1 MSGWGLRPKLIT
13 AFLAVILAAG
23 IVLVVILELVAPA
36 FYRTHAVEMAQAMGG
51 ISAGDIAT
59 EGTKAH
65 TLQDDLERGFN
76 QALSQSLLLAALIT
90 IPLALV
96 VSAAISRRIV
106 APISRVSLA
115 SARIAAGR
123 YDERLPAAGHDELG
137 ELTANFNR
145 MAEALEQTET
155 RRVELI
161 GTVAHELRTPLAG
174 LKGYAEGM
182 VDGVFSMPHA
192 AEAIAREV
200 DRLERL
206 LGDLQHLSAVEA
218 GVVTVRREPVQLD
231 ALAREVCAQL
241 EPRFDKKHL
250 EFACQ
255 TQPVTVTGDVDRL
268 KQVLHNLLSN
278 ALRHTAFGR
287 VRVRVASENHR
298 GLLEVV
304 DSGEGIGEED
314 LLHVFE
320 RFYRADKSRSR
331 GEDANL
337 GAGVGLT
344 IAKHLVEQM
353 GGEITL
359 TSAPGAGTTV
369 RVVIPCWQS
378 TPRHRS

>member
-1 MSGWGLRPKLIT
+1 MSGWGLRPKLIA

-36 FYRTHAVEMAQAMGG
+36 FYRTHAIEMAQAMGG
-51 ISAGDIAT
+51 VSAGEIAT

-96 VSAAISRRIV
+96 VSAAISQRIV
-106 APISRVSLA
+106 APVSRVSLA
-115 SARIAAGR
+115 SARIAAGH
-123 YDERLPAAGHDELG
+123 YEERLPAAGGDELG

-145 MAEALEQTET
+145 MAAVLEQTEA

-161 GTVAHELRTPLAG
+161 GTVAHELRTPLSG

-182 VDGVFSMPHA
+182 LDGVFSVPHA
-192 AEAIAREV
+192 AASIGREV

-218 GVVTVRREPVQLD
+218 GALTVRREPVQLD
-231 ALAREVCAQL
+231 AITREVCTQL
-241 EPRFDKKHL
+241 EPHFASKQL
-250 EFACQ
+250 ELQCQ
-255 TQPVTVTGDVDRL
+255 TDAVTVIGDADRL

-278 ALRHTAFGR
+278 ALRHTATGS
-287 VRVRVASENHR
+287 VTVRVALENQY
-298 GLLEVV
+298 GLLEVS
-304 DSGEGIGEED
+304 DSGEGITPED
-314 LLHVFE
+314 LPHVFE

-331 GEDANL
+331 GDDPSL
-337 GAGVGLT
+337 GAGIGLT
-344 IAKHLVEQM
+344 VARHLTEAM
-353 GGEITL
+353 GGSLSLRSER
-359 TSAPGAGTTV
+359 GRGTVAQVLLFT
-369 RVVIPCWQS
+369 
-378 TPRHRS
+378 

>member
-1 MSGWGLRPKLIT
+1 MSGWGLRPKLIA

-36 FYRTHAVEMAQAMGG
+36 FYRTHAVEMARAMGG
-51 ISAGDIAT
+51 NAAGDIT
-59 EGTKAH
+59 IEGTPAH

-106 APISRVSLA
+106 APVSRVSSA
-115 SARIAAGR
+115 SARIAAGH
-123 YDERLPAAGHDELG
+123 YEERLPAAERDELG

-145 MAEALEQTET
+145 MAAVLEQTEQ

-161 GTVAHELRTPLAG
+161 GTVAHELRTPLSG

-182 VDGVFSMPHA
+182 LDGVFSVPHA
-192 AEAIAREV
+192 AESIGREV

-218 GVVTVRREPVQLD
+218 GAVTVRRDLVQLD
-231 ALAREVCAQL
+231 TLVREVCVQL
-241 EPRFDKKHL
+241 ESRFAAKRL
-250 EFACQ
+250 ELHCD
-255 TQPVTVTGDVDRL
+255 TQPVTVIGDADRL

-278 ALRHTAFGR
+278 ALRHTSTGSVT
-287 VRVRVASENHR
+287 VRVRFDHHS
-298 GLLEVV
+298 GLLEVT
-304 DSGEGIGEED
+304 DTGEGIDNSD
-314 LLHVFE
+314 LSHVFE

-331 GEDANL
+331 GDDPSL
-337 GAGVGLT
+337 GIGVGLT
-344 IAKHLVEQM
+344 VAKHLLEAM
-353 GGEITL
+353 GGGIALE
-359 TSAPGAGTTV
+359 SQRGVGTTARV
-369 RVVIPCWQS
+369 RLPIPNAS
-378 TPRHRS
+378 A